1 MDYRNPNYSEVYALR
16 AEKLKKIRSNPELLE
31 ACHLHYKHHPWDFI
45 NDWGMTFDPRNIE
58 RDLPASVPFILF
70 PKQIELVKWFHEKWK
85 GGEPGLVE
93 KTRDCGATWLA
104 GAYSVAM
111 WRYRDG
117 FAAGFGSRK
126 EELVDK
132 KGDPK
137 TIFEKIRFFINHL
150 PVEFLPKNYQE
161 NKHSSFMRIVNPS
174 NNATITGEAGDNIG
188 RGGRQSI
195 YFVDE
200 SAFIQRQAAKD
211 AALSQNTNCQIDI
224 STPNGN
230 GNEFYKKR
238 MSSRVDVF
246 VMDWRDDPRKSQAWY
261 DKQVSELDEVIVAQ
275 EIDRDYNASQE
286 NVFIPAKWVRACIDA
301 HKKLGWEAT
310 GAKRLAF
317 DPADVGDARA
327 FAYRHG
333 NVVKSIKQLKCGDV
347 RDAVPWVKLE
357 ANKIKGLNLFVTDED
372 GMGAPIV
379 KLAIADD
386 MEANGIPMKGFRG
399 NGELDDPEEMN
410 EALGKA
416 NKDAFRNRRAQF
428 WYKFRERCELTYYA
442 VEKGIYTS
450 PDKMISFDSESI
462 GQENLINFQAEISR
476 PMRKYSGDGKI
487 RVESKEEMKSR
498 EVASPNMADSVI
510 MSEELPDIQDDW
522 GELNY
527 PQTMVI

>member
-1 MDYRNPNYSEVYALR
+1 MDYRNPNYSEIYALR
-16 AEKLKKIRSNPELLE
+16 AEKLRKIRSNPDLLA
-31 ACHLHYKHHPWDFI
+31 ACHIHYKNNPWDFI

-58 RDLPASVPFILF
+58 RDLPASIPFILF
-70 PKQIELVKWFHEKWK
+70 PKQIELVKWFHSSWK
-85 GGEPGLVE
+85 NSRPGLLE

-111 WRYRDG
+111 WRYHDG
-117 FAAGFGSRK
+117 FTAGFGSRK

-150 PVEFLPKNYQE
+150 PVEFLPTDYEEKR
-161 NKHSSFMRIVNPS
+161 HSSYMRIVNPS

-188 RGGRQSI
+188 RGGRQSV

-200 SAFIQRQAAKD
+200 SAFISRQSAKD

-238 MSSRVDVF
+238 MSGRVDVF
-246 VMDWRDDPRKSQAWY
+246 TMDWRDDPRKNQEWY
-261 DKQVSELDEVIVAQ
+261 DKQCAELDEVIVAQ

-286 NVFIPAKWVRACIDA
+286 NIFIPAKWVTACIDA
-301 HKKLGWEAT
+301 HKKLGWEAS
-310 GAKRLAF
+310 GSKRLAF

-327 FAYRHG
+327 YVYRHG
-333 NVVKSIKQLKCGDV
+333 NVIKNIEELKCGDI
-347 RDAVPWVKLE
+347 RDAVPWVKQA
-357 ANKIKGLNLFVTDED
+357 ANKISGLNLFITDED

-386 MEANGIPMKGFRG
+386 MKAKNIPMKGFRG
-399 NGELDDPEEMN
+399 NGELDDPDIMN
-410 EALGKA
+410 EALGKI
-416 NKDAFRNRRAQF
+416 NKDAFKNRRAQY

-442 VEKGIYTS
+442 VEKGVYTD

-462 GQENLINFQAEISR
+462 GSKNLINFQAEISR

-487 RVESKEEMKSR
+487 KVESKEDMKAR

-510 MSEELPDIQDDW
+510 MSEEIPELRDDW

-527 PQTMVI
+527 PKSMVI